1 LSSGNPENKRDFF
14 TVYEQIPENEFWE
27 YLSSHLLKTSIVKLL
42 TAAIDIYAHNVKAN
56 QKYRKTNEECHFCIF
71 SSSISS

>member
-14 TVYEQIPENEFWE
+14 TVYEQIPENELWA

-56 QKYRKTNEECHFCIF
+56 QKYRRTNKE
-71 SSSISS
+71 